1 MQTIH
6 QILTRY
12 WGYTHFRSLQEEIIT
27 SVLDG
32 NDTLALMPTG
42 GGKSICYQVPALHM
56 EGICLVISPLIAL
69 MKDQVDALNEKGI
82 KAIAINSLMN
92 WREVETAIENCVY
105 GDYKFLYVSPE
116 RLTMDSFRN
125 QLERMSV
132 NLIAVDEAHC
142 ISQWGYDF
150 RPPYL
155 KIAEI
160 RELFPEVP
168 VLALTATATPHVVQ
182 DIQDKLAFRKPN
194 VLSKSFERKNLA
206 YVVLQEED
214 KYKRLLK
221 VVTNVRGSG
230 IVYVRSRRMTSE
242 ISAFLRKHNIN
253 ADYYHAGLDAQER
266 AQKQNDWMNSNSAVM
281 VCTNA
286 FGMGIDKPNVR
297 YVVHVDVPD
306 SLEAYFQE
314 AGRAGRDGEK
324 SYAVLLTNK
333 SDQLDF
339 ERRVEFS
346 FPAKDEIKKVYR
358 ALANH
363 FHVAYG
369 AGEGV
374 FHSLDIQ
381 EFCHDF
387 NFTPAI
393 AYNSIKFLE
402 REGYLI
408 TTEAFDIPSRVMI
421 TANKEELYKMQV
433 QNKALDNFIKLLL
446 RSYPG
451 LFDNYI
457 KINEIDIAKR
467 AQTSVD
473 MVVKSLDRLHKL
485 EILDYIPKT
494 GLPQISF
501 TRGRLPD
508 NELTISAQN
517 YDQRKAITVERMQAV
532 TNYISTND
540 TCRSQ
545 MLLEYFGEKTESRC
559 GQCDVC
565 LERNKLDLND
575 LQYEELEQLIK
586 EKLWEKPLT
595 VDELMQDIDWQ
606 HEEKVLK
613 MIQLLVDKG
622 LLVYNDEGQLINIG

>member
-1 MQTIH
+1 M
-6 QILTRY
+6 
-12 WGYTHFRSLQEEIIT
+12 
-27 SVLDG
+27 LDG
-32 NDTLALMPTG
+32 YDTLALMPTG
-42 GGKSICYQVPALHM
+42 GGKSICYQVPALYRD
-56 EGICLVISPLIAL
+56 GICLVISPLIAL
-69 MKDQVDALNEKGI
+69 MKDQVDALNERGI

-92 WREVETAIENCVY
+92 WKEVENAIENCVY

-125 QLERMSV
+125 QLERMNV

-168 VLALTATATPHVVQ
+168 VLALTATATPLVVE
-182 DIQDKLAFRKPN
+182 DIQEKLDFRQPN
-194 VLSKSFERKNLA
+194 VLKKSFERKNVA

-221 VVTNVRGSG
+221 VVTNVKGSG

-242 ISAFLRKHNIN
+242 ISAYLSKHNIN

-266 AQKQNDWMNSNSAVM
+266 TQKQAKWMASSTGVM

-314 AGRAGRDGEK
+314 AGRAGRDGNK

-333 SDQLDF
+333 SDQIDF
-339 ERRVEFS
+339 ERRIEFS

-369 AGEGV
+369 AGEGI

-381 EFCHDF
+381 EFCRDF

-402 REGYLI
+402 REGYLL
-408 TTEAFDIPSRVMI
+408 TTEAFDMPSRVMI
-421 TANKEELYKMQV
+421 TANKEQLYRMQV
-433 QNKALDNFIKLLL
+433 QNKALDNFIKLML

-451 LFDNYI
+451 LFDGYV
-457 KINEIDIAKR
+457 KINELDIAKR
-467 AQTSVD
+467 AQTSID
-473 MVVKSLDRLHKL
+473 MVVQSLDKL
-485 EILDYIPKT
+485 QKFELIDYIPKT

-501 TRGRLPD
+501 TKGRLPD
-508 NELTISAQN
+508 NELAISAKN
-517 YDQRKAITVERMQAV
+517 YDQRKAITVDRMQAV
-532 TNYISTND
+532 SKYISTFNI
-540 TCRSQ
+540 CRSQ
-545 MLLEYFGEKTESRC
+545 MLLEYFGEKTDTRC

-575 LQYEELEQLIK
+575 LQYEELQHLIK
-586 EKLWEKPLT
+586 EKLADTPLT
-595 VDELMQDIDWQ
+595 VDGLMQGIDWE

-613 MIQLLVDKG
+613 MIQLSVD
-622 LLVYNDEGQLINIG
+622 NGQLTYDDDGKLMWIG